1 MYNFNEFVAKFV
13 KGEKLV
19 LPVFDKA
26 AWEGDSAKYYFNES
40 FDVENVE
47 VILLSADDVITL
59 RNAGEEVAKEVLES
73 LEEDFDGKFQ
83 RIFKIV
89 VLDNANE
96 GRNVFYTT
104 LKEEYLTENGYLF
117 YVEEDLKSCLEDSI
131 L

>member
-1 MYNFNEFVAKFV
+1 MLNVNEFVAKFV
-13 KGEKLV
+13 NGKKLV

-47 VILLSADDVITL
+47 VNLLSADDVITL
-59 RNAGEEVAKEVLES
+59 RNAGEEVAKEVIENLG
-73 LEEDFDGKFQ
+73 EDFDGKCN
-83 RIFKIV
+83 RLYKIE
-89 VLDNANE
+89 VLDRANK

-104 LKEEYLTENGYLF
+104 AKEEYLTENGYLF